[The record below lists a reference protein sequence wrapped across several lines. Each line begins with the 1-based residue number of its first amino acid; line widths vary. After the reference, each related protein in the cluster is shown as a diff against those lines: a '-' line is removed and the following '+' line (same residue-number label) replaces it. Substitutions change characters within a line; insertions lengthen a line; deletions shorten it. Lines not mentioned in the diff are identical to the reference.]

1 MAELLYRLGKAS
13 ARRAWI
19 VIVAWIAVLGISGG
33 AFALGSGSLATSF
46 DVPGTASGEVIDE
59 LAEELPDYAGASGQV
74 VYHSITGEAFTP
86 EQQAEIAAV
95 AEGIADLPDVAR
107 VIDPFET
114 EQERADREQ
123 EIADGRDELAD
134 GQEQLDAGQAQLDA
148 AVAEIEAGQE
158 QLDAG
163 RAQLNA
169 AREQAEAA
177 GAPAEQLAA
186 LDAQLAE
193 LDAQQAQL
201 DAGREQLA
209 EQQAQIDDGRADLL
223 AGSEQLERGAEL
235 LALSDGIRVVSEDG
249 ATALVNVSFDV
260 PLLELEPASKESV
273 ISYVEANPIDGV
285 EYAFSSTL
293 AQAIPNLVGVGEIV
307 GLVIAAIV
315 LLVMLGTAIAAA
327 LPLITALVGVGIA
340 VLAALS
346 LSGVVD
352 MSSVTPVLG
361 VMLGL
366 AVGIDYSLFIINR
379 HRRQLLEGAEM
390 RESIGLANGTAG
402 NAVTFAGSTVIIA
415 LLALNVTGIPFLG
428 LMGSVGAFAV
438 LVAVMIAVTLT
449 PALLGLIGPRVLSR
463 RARARVGTVPH
474 ADAGAAPMGT
484 WRAVLTATV
493 AIIALLII
501 AVPALS
507 MRVGLPDG
515 SSEPEDS
522 YAYQAYT
529 LTEDAF
535 GAGVNGTLLVSATLP
550 GGLDDTEELQAQL
563 DIATA
568 VSALD
573 GVVAVAPIAV
583 SADGRLAAFQVV
595 PEDGPS
601 SVSTDALVRDLRAL
615 PPVDGEYVLGVA
627 GQAAINIDI
636 SENLA
641 AVLPL
646 YIAVVVGLSLV
657 IMVVVF
663 RSLLVPIIATGGFI
677 LSLFATYGAT
687 VAVFQWGWGAELI
700 GLHSTGPIL
709 SFLPVLLVGILFGLA
724 MDYQLFLSSGMREA
738 FVHGAPAR
746 LAVMRGLRA
755 GRAVVTAAGLI
766 MVSVF
771 GGFIFAES
779 TMVRSIGFGLAFGV
793 LLDAFVVRM
802 LLMPAVMHLLGRSAW
817 WMPRWLDRIIPN
829 VDVEGAKLERAHHAP
844 WAEEDPA
851 NGAPAGDDRPGDEP
865 STRREARSRGLI

>member
-13 ARRAWI
+13 AQRAWI
-19 VIVAWIAVLGISGG
+19 VIVAWIAVLGLAGG
-33 AFALGSGSLATSF
+33 AFAVGFGTLATSF

-74 VYHSITGEAFTP
+74 VYHSQDGAAFTD
-86 EQQAEIAAV
+86 EQQAQIAEV
-95 AEGIADLPDVAR
+95 ATGIADLPDVAQ
-107 VIDPFET
+107 VVDPFET

-123 EIADGRDELAD
+123 EIADGRTEIADGQAQLDAGQAQLDAAAAELDA

-148 AVAEIEAGQE
+148 A
-158 QLDAG
+158 
-163 RAQLNA
+163 
-169 AREQAEAA
+169 REQAEAA
-177 GAPAEQLAA
+177 GAPAAQIAA
-186 LDAQLAE
+186 LDAQQAE
-193 LDAQQAQL
+193 LDAQQAEL
-201 DAGREQLA
+201 DAGREEIA
-209 EQQAQIDDGRADLL
+209 AQQAELDAGRADL
-223 AGSEQLERGAEL
+223 AEAAEQLEIGADL

-260 PLLELEPASKESV
+260 PLLQLDATSKDAV

-293 AQAIPNLVGVGEIV
+293 AQAVPNLVGVGEII
-307 GLVIAAIV
+307 GLAIAAIV

-327 LPLITALVGVGIA
+327 LPIATALVGVGIA

-346 LSGVVD
+346 LSGVLD

-361 VMLGL
+361 IMLGL

-379 HRRQLLEGAEM
+379 HRTQLLEGADM

-415 LLALNVTGIPFLG
+415 LLALNITGIPFLG
-428 LMGSVGAFAV
+428 LMGTVGAFAV
-438 LVAVMIAVTLT
+438 LIAVLIAVTLT
-449 PALLGLIGPRVLSR
+449 PALLGLIGPRVLNR
-463 RARARVGTVPH
+463 RARAKIGTVH
-474 ADAGAAPMGT
+474 HEDTGAKPMGT
-484 WRAVLTATV
+484 WRAVLTAAG
-493 AIIALLII
+493 AIIALLVI
-501 AVPALS
+501 AIPVLS

-515 SSEPEDS
+515 SSEPEES
-522 YAYQAYT
+522 YPYQAYT

-535 GAGVNGTLLVSATLP
+535 GAGANGTLLVSATLP
-550 GGLDDTEELQAQL
+550 GDLDETAELQAQL

-568 VSALD
+568 LSDID

-583 SADGRLAAFQVV
+583 SDDGTLAAFQVV

-601 SVSTDALVRDLRAL
+601 SVSTEELVRDLRAL
-615 PPVDGEYVLGVA
+615 PPIDGEYELGVA

-641 AVLPL
+641 DVLPL
-646 YIAVVVGLSLV
+646 YIAVVVGLSLL
-657 IMVVVF
+657 IMIVVF

-687 VAVFQWGWGAELI
+687 VAVFQWGWGAEII
-700 GLHSTGPIL
+700 GLHATGPIL

-779 TMVRSIGFGLAFGV
+779 TMIRSIGFGLAFGV

-802 LLMPAVMHLLGRSAW
+802 LLMPALMHLLGRSAW
-817 WMPRWLDRIIPN
+817 WLPRWLDRIIPN
-829 VDVEGAKLERAHHAP
+829 VDVEGAQLERAHHAP
-844 WAEEDPA
+844 WTDGEGASSGATDDP
-851 NGAPAGDDRPGDEP
+851 PL
-865 STRREARSRGLI
+865 TRREARARGDL

>member
-13 ARRAWI
+13 AKRAWI
-19 VIVAWIAVLGISGG
+19 VIVAWAAVLGLAGG
-33 AFALGSGSLATSF
+33 AFAVGFGTLATSF

-74 VYHSITGEAFTP
+74 VYHAEDGEALTA

-95 AEGIADLPDVAR
+95 AEVLSDLPDVAQL
-107 VIDPFET
+107 VDPFET

-123 EIADGRDELAD
+123 EIVDGRAEIED
-134 GQEQLDAGQAQLDA
+134 GQEQLDAGQEQLDA
-148 AVAEIEAGQE
+148 ALDDVEAGQE

-163 RAQLNA
+163 QEQLDA

-186 LDAQLAE
+186 LDAQQAE
-193 LDAQQAQL
+193 LDAQQEQL
-201 DAGREQLA
+201 DAAREEIA
-209 EQQAQIDDGRADLL
+209 AQQAELDEGRADLVEG
-223 AGSEQLERGAEL
+223 AEQLELGADL

-249 ATALVNVSFDV
+249 TTALVNVSFDV
-260 PLLELEPASKESV
+260 PLLELDAASKEAV

-293 AQAIPNLVGVGEIV
+293 AQSVPNLIGVGEIA
-307 GLVIAAIV
+307 GLAIAAVV
-315 LLVMLGTAIAAA
+315 LLVMLGTVIAAA
-327 LPLITALVGVGIA
+327 LPIVTALVGVGIA

-346 LSGVVD
+346 LSGVLD

-361 VMLGL
+361 IMLGL

-379 HRRQLLEGAEM
+379 HRKQLLEGAEM

-415 LLALNVTGIPFLG
+415 LLALNITGIPFLG
-428 LMGSVGAFAV
+428 LMGTVGAFAV
-438 LVAVMIAVTLT
+438 LIAVLIAVTLT
-449 PALLGLIGPRVLSR
+449 PALLGLIGPRVLNR
-463 RARARVGTVPH
+463 RARAKVGSVH
-474 ADAGAAPMGT
+474 HEDSAAAPMGT
-484 WRAVLTATV
+484 WRAVLTAAG
-493 AIIALLII
+493 AIIALLVI
-501 AVPALS
+501 AIPALS

-515 SSEPEDS
+515 SSEPEES

-529 LTEDAF
+529 LTEEAF

-550 GGLDDTEELQAQL
+550 GDLDETAELQAQL

-568 VSALD
+568 LSDLD

-583 SADGRLAAFQVV
+583 SDDGTLAAFQVV

-601 SVSTDALVRDLRAL
+601 SVSTEELVRNLRAL
-615 PPVDGEYVLGVA
+615 PPVDGEYALGVA

-646 YIAVVVGLSLV
+646 YIAVVVGLSLI
-657 IMVVVF
+657 IMIVVF

-687 VAVFQWGWGAELI
+687 VAVFQWGWGADII
-700 GLHSTGPIL
+700 GLHATGPIL

-779 TMVRSIGFGLAFGV
+779 TMIRSIGFGLAFGV

-802 LLMPAVMHLLGRSAW
+802 LLMPALMHLLGRSAW
-817 WMPRWLDRIIPN
+817 WLPRWLDRIIPN

-844 WAEEDPA
+844 GPDGEEPVD
-851 NGAPAGDDRPGDEP
+851 GGEPAGDEP
-865 STRREARSRGLI
+865 LTRREARDRGEL